1 MALLDKVFKY
11 KDKRT
16 KCARYISAFVFS
28 NKRRAKLQRK
38 IVKKVRICK
47 CTFKFTGCLNK
58 FWMKTFLKCQSHKIL
73 ILPMLP
79 IWDFFEIRNIVELVP
94 WKQLVEVRPTALP
107 ASIPWL
113 ASCSP
118 CLSVC
123 STLPTG
129 THTFMP
135 KNPLTGTITCSKVSL
150 GYFLFIFSAMYSSW
164 GLLSK
169 FFQNLAR

>member
-1 MALLDKVFKY
+1 
-11 KDKRT
+11 
-16 KCARYISAFVFS
+16 
-28 NKRRAKLQRK
+28 
-38 IVKKVRICK
+38 
-47 CTFKFTGCLNK
+47 
-58 FWMKTFLKCQSHKIL
+58 
-73 ILPMLP
+73 MLP

-150 GYFLFIFSAMYSSW
+150 GHFLFIFSAMYSSW
-164 GLLSK
+164 RGLLSK
-169 FFQNLAR
+169 FFSEPQNSKEKSQLSRLKKMQFSAMYSFFYFSRESLSGVFLTPKYIWAKIHIFPCASYSWCMKKLQKVSFL